1 MKNHFAN
8 LTSLGVISVTIGISA
23 IGYCFRMPFVSFL
36 LGPVG
41 IIFGMVSLKD
51 PREEKLEKRISLLG
65 IGLSGS
71 SVIGGLINIY
81 G

>member
-8 LTSLGVISVTIGISA
+8 LIPLGPISVIIGISA

-41 IIFGMVSLKD
+41 IIFGMISLKD
-51 PREEKLEKRISLLG
+51 PKEEKLEKWISWLG
-65 IGLSGS
+65 IVLSGS